1 MNQWINESCCYCCY
15 PAFVVSHPSV
25 PNSMTTNHF
34 LIFLARPDESHRIA
48 VVKFHEVETNKP
60 LLRSQHCHAQ
70 DALKNTASWA
80 SPQQK
85 CPNIMWACVQYKFFF
100 FTHHLI
106 LSRGHVCRK
115 PRAIQSPTAPQA
127 VLIDQGAGE
136 DIDLAILP
144 QDRTGTWMIPGS
156 YRWTLA
162 EPWFSTQ
169 KNLFHSQPLI
179 YGYYMVN
186 ILLILVEYGYYMV
199 IYYMVNNG

>member
-1 MNQWINESCCYCCY
+1 MNHIESQLSNFMKLKQTNLCWGHNTVM
-15 PAFVVSHPSV
+15 PRMPSRTRHPGHR
-25 PNSMTTNHF
+25 PNKNAPTSCG
-34 LIFLARPDESHRIA
+34 LAYSI
-48 VVKFHEVETNKP
+48 
-60 LLRSQHCHAQ
+60 SC
-70 DALKNTASWA
+70 
-80 SPQQK
+80 
-85 CPNIMWACVQYKFFF
+85 FF

-162 EPWFSTQ
+162 EPWFSTP